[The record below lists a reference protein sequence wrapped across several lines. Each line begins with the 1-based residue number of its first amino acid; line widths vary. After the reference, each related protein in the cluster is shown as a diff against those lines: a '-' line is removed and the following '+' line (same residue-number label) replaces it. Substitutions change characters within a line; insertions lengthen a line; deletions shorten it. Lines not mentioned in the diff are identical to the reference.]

1 MLPGSRDEA
10 LTGKAGAP
18 LAWLLRTLR
27 LKSTRSCVDPRR
39 SNCAA
44 MIADGI
50 IVARE
55 PKYHARRAGA
65 LVLRSE
71 DEQDGCLHCGRCRP
85 PRRTGK

>member
-10 LTGKAGAP
+10 LTGKPGS
-18 LAWLLRTLR
+18 LGYSERWHR
-27 LKSTRSCVDPRR
+27 LKSTRSCVDPRC

-55 PKYHARRAGA
+55 PKYHARRARA